1 MVLSSPVA
9 WELLSVVTSTGTLE
23 YFKREVTAGTWG
35 ADLPVCD
42 ARLWSRPSMLQKW
55 HGVGVA
61 LHNAKMPA
69 F

>member
-1 MVLSSPVA
+1 MVA
-9 WELLSVVTSTGTLE
+9 STGTLE
-23 YFKREVTAGTWG
+23 CFKREVTAGTG
-35 ADLPVCD
+35 ELTLCD

>member
-1 MVLSSPVA
+1 MSLGASERGHKYWNTGVLQ
-9 WELLSVVTSTGTLE
+9 EGGDC
-23 YFKREVTAGTWG
+23 RDRGG
-35 ADLPVCD
+35 DLPVCD

>member
-1 MVLSSPVA
+1 MVA
-9 WELLSVVTSTGTLE
+9 STGTLE